1 MRFARA
7 ALMPLIDEENG
18 AATGAASAG
27 LVPGSIST
35 GHAVFP
41 ADPTVHR
48 LVVLA
53 WNATSNPPPGSAA
66 IAGLV
71 PGSIPNCQSAFPP
84 GAEVHRLVVLAW
96 KATSNPPSGHAGSA
110 DPPHVNVA
118 TRTRSGSL
126 IMNEALTVIAT
137 TTPTSRLRQ

>member
-7 ALMPLIDEENG
+7 ASIRLIDEANGG

-27 LVPGSIST
+27 LVPGSMPN

-71 PGSIPNCQSAFPP
+71 PGSIPNGHAVFPP

-126 IMNEALTVIAT
+126 IMNEA
-137 TTPTSRLRQ
+137 